1 MGQHYWQLLPLG
13 PTGYGDSPYQS
24 CSSHAGNPY
33 FIDPDLLVEDGL
45 LLPEEAAEVA
55 NAAHGDRV
63 DYGFQYQ
70 TRLALLYKAF
80 RRGADRYAREIDS
93 FRTEEQPWV
102 DDYALYMAVKR
113 SRNMEPWSEWPEEIR
128 LRKPYAVQTYATALA
143 EDMNFF
149 IFVQFLF
156 FRQWNALHDYV
167 KELGIEIIGDLPIYV
182 PYDSCD
188 VWADP
193 NLFQLDE
200 DGVPTQEL
208 MDAVSE
214 KLADYAAKNPYF
226 TYEDCTCPH
235 VKKIHNIVA
244 EH

>member
-1 MGQHYWQLLPLG
+1 MRASGILMHISSLPSPYGIGTMGKGAYEFADFLHDAGQHYWQLLPLG
-13 PTGYGDSPYQS
+13 PTGFGDSPYQS

-55 NAAHGDRV
+55 NAVRGDRV

-93 FRTEEQPWV
+93 FRTEQPWV

-143 EDMNFF
+143 
-149 IFVQFLF
+149 
-156 FRQWNALHDYV
+156 
-167 KELGIEIIGDLPIYV
+167 
-182 PYDSCD
+182 
-188 VWADP
+188 
-193 NLFQLDE
+193 LDE
-200 DGVPTQEL
+200 VRERDRFDPARL
-208 MDAVSE
+208 CDAGGQIAGRIGCCDKMHGFHLRLVRFE
-214 KLADYAAKNPYF
+214 YMRA
-226 TYEDCTCPH
+226 
-235 VKKIHNIVA
+235 I
-244 EH
+244 